1 MNKANVLLS
10 ILIVSAGLFG
20 WGFYTF
26 EKFNFTPGSQSQ
38 GPSRF
43 PALVEAALLN
53 TKVPTLFVFIHP
65 KCACTTATLAEL
77 AKLKTQTGDKLAAE
91 VFIAVDESESETEIA
106 AAEARVRAH
115 GPLLI
120 ERDYQGAIAK
130 KFGAETSG
138 QTYLYSPAGE
148 LLFQGGITESRG
160 HEGDNLGTR
169 EILRLVEQKNQQ
181 EKLFGFIP
189 TFGCKL

>member
-1 MNKANVLLS
+1 MSKTTISFS
-10 ILIVSAGLFG
+10 ILFVCAGLFG

-26 EKFNFTPGSQSQ
+26 EKFNFTPGPQIE

-43 PALVEAALLN
+43 PASAEASLLHA
-53 TKVPTLFVFIHP
+53 KVPTLFVFIHP

-77 AKLKTQTGDKLAAE
+77 GKLKAKAGDKLVTE
-91 VFIAVDESESETEIA
+91 VFIAVEEDESETEII
-106 AAEARVRAH
+106 AAEDRVRAN
-115 GPLLI
+115 GQTSI
-120 ERDYQGAIAK
+120 ERDFKGAIAK

-160 HEGDNLGTR
+160 HEGDNLGSS
-169 EILRLVEQKNQQ
+169 EILNLVTQKNQQ
-181 EKLFGFIP
+181 EKLFGFVP